1 MNNQAPE
8 PFLKRLM
15 DNTWLLLVL
24 GVLIPLASY
33 TLWGWVELYNVPA
46 ATLP

>member
-1 MNNQAPE
+1 MSENKKE
-8 PFLKRLM
+8 PWPKRLM

-24 GVLIPLASY
+24 GVVVPMLSY
-33 TLWGWVELYNVPA
+33 TLWGWIELMLIPP

>member
-1 MNNQAPE
+1 MNKE
-8 PFLKRLM
+8 PKEPWPKRLM

-24 GVLIPLASY
+24 GVVVPLLSY
-33 TLWGWVELYNVPA
+33 TLWGWIELLLIPP